1 MPGRSHPVNR
11 LANLGRGLLAASL
24 LLASIAAPL
33 PAHAASP
40 QVRTVPRVTALPPL
54 IAGSG
59 SWTTYHHDNAHTGL
73 DPTAPTAVSG
83 SINPTPG
90 WNEPALDEQVYA
102 EPLIY
107 NSLVYVA
114 TLNNT
119 IYALSQFDGSVV
131 WSQHLGTP
139 QGSGWVCG
147 NVSPQGIIGTP
158 VIDPA
163 TNRIFAAAL
172 ISGHTPTYHLF
183 GLDLSTGAVV
193 FNRIVMPSGFDWK
206 IQQERGA
213 LALANGYVYVPIG
226 GRAGDCFDSAG
237 PYYGYVVAVPTAGNA
252 LNRVFRTPSG
262 AESVWAAGGVVV
274 DDSSHNVFFA
284 TGNAIPCGTASM
296 SDSVVRVS
304 PTLTSPTFFQPDDW
318 QANWCEPDQDLGS
331 ASPVLI
337 SPSLMFTAGKHGGGF
352 LLNPT
357 SLGGQDG
364 QLYPTPK
371 PATYSQADVCFGN
384 SGDATFGSF
393 AYAAPFVYVECE
405 GLGLVALNVNTSAPS
420 FSPCDSVCASPDW
433 NTGGTTTYGPPIV
446 AGGAVWAAS
455 DGGGLAAFDAT
466 TGAQI
471 YQSASFGINRFSTP
485 AEAGGQVF
493 VAADNVLMSF
503 TFATPSPVA
512 YTAVTPTRQLDTRI
526 TGGPLGAGEAR
537 SFTLTGPAASAT
549 SVVMNVTATNT
560 TAASF
565 LTVYA
570 SGRARPFASNLN
582 WTSGRTVANL
592 VEVPVSVGG
601 GVTLYNQAGS
611 TNVIADLEGYFS
623 APSGTAGQ
631 EVALTPARITDT
643 RAGSGQP
650 NAGMTLGPGGQLDI
664 QVTGAGGVPGPTGAA
679 AAILNVTATHTTAS
693 SFLTVWPTGTTRP
706 TASNLNWVAGQT
718 VPNRVIVPI
727 GAGGKVS
734 VYNASGAA
742 DVIVDVSGYF
752 TDATAT
758 GTLFNPQVPY
768 RIADTRANAPIGPG
782 GTFTLAVGGSFG
794 VPSTATAVILN
805 VTVTHT
811 TAAGFLTVYPST
823 SGRPTASDLNWPPG
837 LTVPN
842 LVVATL
848 GTTGAISFY
857 NSSGST
863 DVIVDLVGYFN

>member
-1 MPGRSHPVNR
+1 VNR
-11 LANLGRGLLAASL
+11 WAFLQRRLVLAATVAAC
-24 LLASIAAPL
+24 LAVPSAAQAGSPPVRAVPPL
-33 PAHAASP
+33 A
-40 QVRTVPRVTALPPL
+40 ALPPL

-73 DPTAPTAVSG
+73 DPSAPPAVSG

-90 WNEPALDEQVYA
+90 WTEPALDEEVYA

-107 NSLVYVA
+107 SSLVYVA

-131 WSQHLGTP
+131 WSRHLGTP
-139 QGSGWVCG
+139 QSSGWKCG
-147 NVSPQGIIGTP
+147 NVAPQGIIGTP

-172 ISGHTPTYHLF
+172 IAGSTPTYHLF
-183 GLDLSTGAVV
+183 GLDLTTGAVI
-193 FNRIVMPSGFDWK
+193 FNRIVAPSGFDWK

-213 LALANGYVYVPIG
+213 LALANGYVYIPIG
-226 GRAGDCFDSAG
+226 GRSGDCFDG
-237 PYYGYVVAVPTAGNA
+237 TRPYYGYVVAVPTVGNA
-252 LNRVFRTPSG
+252 ANKVFRTPSG
-262 AESVWAAGGVVV
+262 AESVWAAGGVLV
-274 DDSSHNVFFA
+274 DNSSHNVFFA
-284 TGNAIPCGTASM
+284 TGNAIPCPGASM

-318 QANWCEPDQDLGS
+318 QSNWCGPDSDLGS

-352 LLNPT
+352 LLNPA
-357 SLGGQDG
+357 SLGGKDG

-371 PATYSQADVCFGN
+371 PAPYSEADVCFGN
-384 SGDATFGSF
+384 TSDATFGSF

-405 GLGLVALNVNTSAPS
+405 GRGLVALNVNTATPS
-420 FSPCDSVCASPDW
+420 FTPCDSLCASPNW
-433 NTGGTTTYGPPIV
+433 NTGGSTTYGPPIV

-455 DGGGLAAFDAT
+455 NGGGLAAFDAA
-466 TGAQI
+466 TGTKI
-471 YQSASFGINRFSTP
+471 YQSAGFGINRFSTP

-493 VAADNVLMSF
+493 VAANNVVKSF

-512 YTAVTPTRQLDTRI
+512 YTAVTPARQLDTRT
-526 TGGPLGAGEAR
+526 TGGPLGARGSR
-537 SFTLTGPAASAT
+537 TFTLTGPAASAT
-549 SVVMNVTATNT
+549 AVVMNVTVTNT

-565 LTVYA
+565 LTVYGTGA
-570 SGRARPFASNLN
+570 ARPLASNLN
-582 WTSGRTVANL
+582 WTSGQTVANL
-592 VEVPVSVGG
+592 VEVPVGTGG
-601 GVTLYNQAGS
+601 SLTLYNQAGS
-611 TNVIADLEGYFS
+611 VNVIADLEGYFS
-623 APSGTAGQ
+623 TPSGTSGE

-643 RAGSGQP
+643 RTGSGMP
-650 NAGMTLGPGGQLDI
+650 NAGATLSPGGQLDI
-664 QVTGAGGVPGPTGAA
+664 QVTGAGGVPPGPTGAA
-679 AAILNVTATHTTAS
+679 AAILNVTSTHTTGS
-693 SFLTVWPTGTTRP
+693 SFLTVWPTGVTRP
-706 TASNLNWVAGQT
+706 TASNLNWRAGQT

-734 VYNASGAA
+734 VYNSAGAA

-752 TDATAT
+752 TDSTLT
-758 GTLFNPQVPY
+758 GTLFNPQVPH
-768 RIADTRANAPIGPG
+768 RIADTRGHATLGPG
-782 GTFTLAVGGSFG
+782 GTYTLAVGGHFG
-794 VPSTATAVILN
+794 VPSSATAVIVN
-805 VTVTHT
+805 VTVTRT

-823 SGRPTASDLNWPPG
+823 SGRPTASDLNWPAG

-848 GTTGAISFY
+848 GITGAVDFY

>member
-1 MPGRSHPVNR
+1 
-11 LANLGRGLLAASL
+11 
-24 LLASIAAPL
+24 
-33 PAHAASP
+33 
-40 QVRTVPRVTALPPL
+40 VPHVAGLPPL

-59 SWTTYHHDNAHTGL
+59 SWTTYHHDNARTGL
-73 DPTAPTAVSG
+73 DPSAPKAVSG

-90 WNEPALDEQVYA
+90 WTEPVLDEQVYA

-107 NSLVYVA
+107 SSLVYVA

-131 WSQHLGTP
+131 WSRHLGTP
-139 QGSGWVCG
+139 QSGGWVCG
-147 NVSPQGIIGTP
+147 DVAPQGIIGTP

-172 ISGHTPTYHLF
+172 IAGSTPTYHLF
-183 GLDLSTGAVV
+183 GLDLTTGAVV
-193 FNRIVMPSGFDWK
+193 FNRIMKPSGFDWR
-206 IQQERGA
+206 IQQQRGA
-213 LALANGYVYVPIG
+213 LALANGYVYIPIG
-226 GRAGDCFDSAG
+226 GRAGDCFDRG
-237 PYYGYVVAVPTAGNA
+237 TPYYGYVVGVPTAGNA
-252 LNRVFRTPSG
+252 PNNVFRTPSS
-262 AESVWAAGGVVV
+262 AESVWAAGGVLV
-274 DDSSHNVFFA
+274 DDTSHEVFFA
-284 TGNAIPCGTASM
+284 TGNAIPCDGVTM
-296 SDSVVRVS
+296 SDSVVRLS
-304 PTLTSPTFFQPDDW
+304 PTLTSPTLFQPDDW
-318 QANWCEPDQDLGS
+318 QDNWCAPDEDLGS

-352 LLNPT
+352 LLNPA

-364 QLYPTPK
+364 QLFPTPK

-384 SGDATFGSF
+384 TGDATFGSF
-393 AYAAPFVYVECE
+393 AYAAPFVYVECD
-405 GLGLVALNVNTSAPS
+405 GLGLVALNVNTSTPS

-433 NTGGTTTYGPPIV
+433 NTGDSTTYGPPIV

-455 DGGGLAAFDAT
+455 DGGGLSAFDAV
-466 TGAQI
+466 TGTKI
-471 YQSASFGINRFSTP
+471 YQSAGFGINRFSTP

-493 VAADNVLMSF
+493 VAADNVVTSF
-503 TFATPSPVA
+503 TFATPSPAA
-512 YTAVTPTRQLDTRI
+512 YTAVTPARMLDTRI
-526 TGGPLGAGEAR
+526 TGGPLGAREAR
-537 SFTLTGPAASAT
+537 AVTLTGPAASAT
-549 SVVMNVTATNT
+549 AVVMNVTATNT

-570 SGRARPFASNLN
+570 SDNARPLASNLN

-592 VEVPVSVGG
+592 VEVPVSAGG
-601 GVTLYNQAGS
+601 SVSFYNQSGS
-611 TNVIADLEGYFS
+611 TDVVADLEGYFS

-643 RAGSGQP
+643 RAGSGQA
-650 NAGMTLGPGGQLDI
+650 NAGATLGPGSTLDV
-664 QVTGAGGVPGPTGAA
+664 QVRGAGGMPASGAS

-693 SFLTVWPTGTTRP
+693 SFLTVWPTGTTLP

-727 GAGGKVS
+727 GTGGKVS

-752 TDATAT
+752 TDGTAT
-758 GTLFNPQVPY
+758 GALFTPQVPY
-768 RIADTRANAPIGPG
+768 RIADTRAHAPIGPG
-782 GTFTLAVGGSFG
+782 GTYTLAVGGSFG

-805 VTVTHT
+805 VTATHT

-823 SGRPTASDLNWPPG
+823 SARPNASDLNWPAG

-848 GTTGAISFY
+848 GTTGTISFY

-863 DVIVDLVGYFN
+863 DVIVDLEGYFN

>member
-1 MPGRSHPVNR
+1 VSR
-11 LANLGRGLLAASL
+11 LANLGRALLAASL
-24 LLASIAAPL
+24 LLASFAAPL

-40 QVRTVPRVTALPPL
+40 PVRAVPRVAALPPL

-59 SWTTYHHDNAHTGL
+59 SWTTYHHDNARTGL

-131 WSQHLGTP
+131 WSRHLGTA

-147 NVSPQGIIGTP
+147 DVSPQGIIGTP
-158 VIDPA
+158 VIDTA

-183 GLDLSTGAVV
+183 GLDLTTGAVV
-193 FNRIVMPSGFDWK
+193 FNRIVSPAGFDWK

-213 LALANGYVYVPIG
+213 LALANGYVYIPIG
-226 GRAGDCFDSAG
+226 GRAGDCFDSG
-237 PYYGYVVAVPTAGNA
+237 IPYYGYVVGVPTAGNA
-252 LNRVFRTPSG
+252 PNHVFRTASG
-262 AESVWAAGGVVV
+262 AESVWAAGGVLV
-274 DDSSHNVFFA
+274 DNTSHNVFFA
-284 TGNAIPCGTASM
+284 TGNAIPCDGVAM

-304 PTLTSPTFFQPDDW
+304 PTLTSPTLFQPDDW
-318 QANWCEPDQDLGS
+318 HDNWCAPDQDLGS

-337 SPSLMFTAGKHGGGF
+337 SPTLMFTAGKHGGGF
-352 LLNPT
+352 LLNPAN
-357 SLGGQDG
+357 LGGQDG

-371 PATYSQADVCFGN
+371 PAIYSQADVCFGN
-384 SGDATFGSF
+384 TSDATFGSF

-405 GLGLVALNVNTSAPS
+405 MPSGGLGLVALNVNTATPS
-420 FSPCDSVCASPDW
+420 FSPCDALCASPDW

-471 YQSASFGINRFSTP
+471 YQSAGFGINRFSTP

-493 VAADNVLMSF
+493 VAADNVVMSF
-503 TFATPSPVA
+503 TFATPAPVA
-512 YTAVTPTRQLDTRI
+512 YTAVTPARQLDTRS
-526 TGGPLGAGEAR
+526 TGGPLGPGEVR
-537 SFTLTGPAASAT
+537 NFTLTGPAANAT

-560 TAASF
+560 TAAGF

-570 SGRARPFASNLN
+570 SGSPRPLASNLN

-592 VEVPVSVGG
+592 VEVPVSAGG
-601 GVTLYNQAGS
+601 GVSLYNSSGS

-643 RAGSGQP
+643 RSGSGQP
-650 NAGMTLGPGGQLDI
+650 NAGMTLGPAGQLDI
-664 QVTGAGGVPGPTGAA
+664 QVTGAGGVPATGASA
-679 AAILNVTATHTTAS
+679 VILNVTATHTTAS
-693 SFLTVWPTGTTRP
+693 SFLTVWPTGTTLP

-727 GAGGKVS
+727 GTGGKVS

-752 TDATAT
+752 TDGTAT

-768 RIADTRANAPIGPG
+768 RIADTRSSAPIGSG
-782 GTFTLAVGGSFG
+782 GTYTLTVGGSFG

-811 TAAGFLTVYPST
+811 TAAGFLTVFPST
-823 SGRPTASDLNWPPG
+823 STRPNASDLNWPAG

-857 NSSGST
+857 NSAGST